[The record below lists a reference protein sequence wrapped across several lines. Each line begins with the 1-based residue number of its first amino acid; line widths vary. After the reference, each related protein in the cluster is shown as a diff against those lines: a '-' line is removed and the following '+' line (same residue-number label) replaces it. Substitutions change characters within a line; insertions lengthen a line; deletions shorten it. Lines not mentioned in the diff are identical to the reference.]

1 MPDPLHGSIPQ
12 RLQCLLGLAVFIG
25 FAWLIGRW
33 RTRGQVR
40 GPFPWRTLG
49 WGVALQFIFA
59 LLVLRTPN
67 LLVAINAAI
76 DALLGFT
83 RAGARMVFG
92 NLADPLPVTATP
104 GGAAP
109 VTGYAQTGA
118 YFAFFVLPRIIFFSC
133 LTAIAYHLG
142 ILQL

>member
-12 RLQCLLGLAVFIG
+12 RLQCLLGLAVFIA

-33 RTRGQVR
+33 RTRGMVR
-40 GPFPWRTLG
+40 GPFPWRALG

-59 LLVLRTPN
+59 LLVLWTPN
-67 LLVAINAAI
+67 LLVAINEAI
-76 DALLGFT
+76 DALLGYT

-92 NLADPLPVTATP
+92 NLADPLPVTIDP
-104 GGAAP
+104 KGGGS

-118 YFAFFVLPRIIFFSC
+118 VFAFFVLPTIIFFS
-133 LTAIAYHLG
+133 
-142 ILQL
+142 